1 MAWKGSGMSLLRFS
15 FTTTDHNPSL
25 QNQQRQMPQMQQ
37 SRGQHPL
44 PQPGPT
50 LLAPVSASVPRYCFD
65 NDTYWYII
73 EAQMSDG
80 RYWELARYYADFY
93 DFQIALLEKFPAE
106 AGQTGKTRTLPYM
119 PGPVAHVT
127 DAISNGRR
135 QNLDEYIK
143 KIVDQPDYIREDIL
157 VRQLFA
163 PRAEDYEI
171 DPTIGDDYRLS
182 GQSLAQTQSRG
193 SSGAGSMQLPPHPAF
208 NSMPPPHNSATT
220 NSMRNGA
227 PNNSRPSY
235 GSVNSGGGP
244 GKPSFNQ
251 QPPPPLHNQA
261 SNLTQN
267 STGSGNSA
275 TPKSSGLAGA
285 LRVKLEYDSDVIAM
299 RVAQE
304 EINYDTLVDKIR
316 GRLRIT
322 QDVTIE
328 YRDDP
333 SGGVRPFESEE
344 DLQDALKRNGNLRLV
359 IKGRS

>member
-1 MAWKGSGMSLLRFS
+1 
-15 FTTTDHNPSL
+15 
-25 QNQQRQMPQMQQ
+25 MQQ
-37 SRGQHPL
+37 SRAQQPL
-44 PQPGPT
+44 PGQPSTT
-50 LLAPVSASVPRYCFD
+50 LLAPLSASVPRYCFD

-80 RYWELARYYADFY
+80 RWWELSRYYADFY

-106 AGQTGKTRTLPYM
+106 AGQTGKQRSLPYM

-143 KIVDQPDYIREDIL
+143 KIVGQPAYIREDIL

-163 PRAEDYEI
+163 PREQDYEI
-171 DPTIGDDYRLS
+171 DPTVGDDYRLS
-182 GQSLAQTQSRG
+182 GHSLAQSQSRG
-193 SSGAGSMQLPPHPAF
+193 SSGAASMQLPPHPAY
-208 NSMPPPHNSATT
+208 NSMPPPATT
-220 NSMRNGA
+220 HSMRNGG
-227 PNNSRPSY
+227 PNSSRPSY
-235 GSVNSGGGP
+235 GSVNSTNGL
-244 GKPSFNQ
+244 GKAVLNQ
-251 QPPPPLHNQA
+251 PPLHNQA

-275 TPKSSGLAGA
+275 TPKSNLAGA

-304 EINYDTLVDKIR
+304 EVNFDILVDKIR

-322 QDVTIE
+322 QDVDIE
-328 YRDDP
+328 YRDDV
-333 SGGVRPFESEE
+333 SGGVKPFRDEE
-344 DLQDALKRNGNLRLV
+344 DLQEALKRNGNLRLV
-359 IKGRS
+359 IKAR

>member
-1 MAWKGSGMSLLRFS
+1 
-15 FTTTDHNPSL
+15 
-25 QNQQRQMPQMQQ
+25 
-37 SRGQHPL
+37 
-44 PQPGPT
+44 
-50 LLAPVSASVPRYCFD
+50 
-65 NDTYWYII
+65 
-73 EAQMSDG
+73 MSDG
-80 RYWELARYYADFY
+80 RWWELSRYYADFY

-106 AGQTGKTRTLPYM
+106 AGQTGNPRTLPYM

-143 KIVDQPDYIREDIL
+143 KIVDQPAYIREDIL
-157 VRQLFA
+157 VRKLFA
-163 PRAEDYEI
+163 PRPEDYEI
-171 DPTIGDDYRLS
+171 DPTVGDDYRLS
-182 GQSLAQTQSRG
+182 GQSLAQTQSRA
-193 SSGAGSMQLPPHPAF
+193 SSGAGSMQLPPHPAL
-208 NSMPPPHNSATT
+208 NTMPPPPSSASVH
-220 NSMRNGA
+220 SMRNGA
-227 PNNSRPSY
+227 PNSSRPSY
-235 GSVNSGGGP
+235 GSSNTGGGP
-244 GKPSFNQ
+244 VKSSLSQ
-251 QPPPPLHNQA
+251 PPLHNQA

-275 TPKSSGLAGA
+275 TPKTNLAGA

-333 SGGVRPFESEE
+333 SGGVRPFESED
-344 DLQDALKRNGNLRLV
+344 DLQDALNRNGNLRLV
-359 IKGRS
+359 IKTKS